1 MGEGAH
7 ADTSLLPRRHLLHD
21 RQGAEAIERL
31 KVAVLPS
38 KGARLPRAA
47 SSRRLARRHGA
58 PRAAHPSSSRPS
70 NGVDASRFKESV
82 YASASQKRRKSGASV
97 LNRVE
102 LDVAY
107 AQRRLTSSAHWVY
120 AARGDR
126 AARARAP
133 PLPQGHA
140 PRGQQQRAART
151 ARGQLDARTAP
162 PSGAEK
168 CMRI

>member
-7 ADTSLLPRRHLLHD
+7 ADTSLVPRRHLLHD

-70 NGVDASRFKESV
+70 NGV
-82 YASASQKRRKSGASV
+82 ASASQKRRSSGASV

-151 ARGQLDARTAP
+151 ARGQLDARTAAP
-162 PSGAEK
+162 RNA
-168 CMRI
+168 